1 MRLVYIALIVL
12 LTVALLMF
20 KFQNLDM
27 VTVTFLSWSASL
39 PMAIWAIVIYVMGM
53 VTGGALLGLLRTI
66 VRRAAPKLR

>member
-1 MRLVYIALIVL
+1 MKLFYIALIVL
-12 LTVALLMF
+12 FTVALLMF

-27 VTVTFLSWSASL
+27 VTLTFLSWSATL

-53 VTGGALLGLLRTI
+53 VTGGALLALLRTI